1 LERDLAILD
10 VKEFVEAFARKFQNR
25 LGRPRPLASAAA
37 RRRSNG
43 EGMKFPLAN
52 ERLVLGLCGL
62 YPEYSVA
69 A

>member
-10 VKEFVEAFARKFQNR
+10 VKEFVEAVARKFQNR

-37 RRRSNG
+37 LER

-52 ERLVLGLCGL
+52 ERLVPGL
-62 YPEYSVA
+62 
-69 A
+69 